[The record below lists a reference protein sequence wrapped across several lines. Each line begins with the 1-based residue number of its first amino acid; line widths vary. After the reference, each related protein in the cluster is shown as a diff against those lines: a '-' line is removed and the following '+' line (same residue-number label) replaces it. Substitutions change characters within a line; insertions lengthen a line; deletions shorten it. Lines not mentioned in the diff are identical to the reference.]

1 MTIFSLRR
9 TAPANFTTP
18 KIHLSTLRVA
28 MLACVAAI
36 GGLAAIAHGTVT
48 NGSFEVPPVTPGTF
62 ATHGVG
68 STSITG
74 WTVVGS
80 NVAVVSGTYADSGV
94 TFNAQNGAQW
104 LDLTGPGSNS
114 SSNGVSQDVA
124 TTIGQLYRLS
134 FYVGSATDN
143 TSFFASTVDL
153 SIAGGARVGFTNPI
167 APLDSMDWQL
177 FTADFVATGALTNI
191 TFFNGSTPNNNLSGL
206 DNVTLEVIPAPGA
219 AALLGLCGLMAARRR
234 RA

>member
-1 MTIFSLRR
+1 MFIFSVRR
-9 TAPANFTTP
+9 NAPANFTTP
-18 KIHLSTLRVA
+18 KTHLSTLRVA

-36 GGLAAIAHGTVT
+36 GGLAATAHGTVT

-62 ATHGVG
+62 ATYVAG

-80 NVAVVSGTYADSGV
+80 NVAVVSGTYVDSV

-143 TSFFASTVDL
+143 AGFSASTVDL
-153 SIAGGARVGFTNPI
+153 SIAGGARVGFTNPT

-191 TFFNGSTPNNNLSGL
+191 TFFNGSAPNNNLSGL
-206 DNVTLEVIPAPGA
+206 DNVTLEVIPAPCS
-219 AALLGLCGLMAARRR
+219 AALLGLGGLMAARRR